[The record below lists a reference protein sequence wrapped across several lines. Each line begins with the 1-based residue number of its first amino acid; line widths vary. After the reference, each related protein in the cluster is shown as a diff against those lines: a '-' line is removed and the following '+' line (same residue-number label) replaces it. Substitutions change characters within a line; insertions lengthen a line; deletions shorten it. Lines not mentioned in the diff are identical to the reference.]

1 MSEWINTGSSE
12 KISHGLSEPWSERQ
26 NVPQPRLA
34 NLPQTLNRALHTA
47 RILSAAW
54 SSWWYNQEEDRDVG
68 DVGYVGD
75 GDLGDGDVGTL

>member
-34 NLPQTLNRALHTA
+34 NLPQTLNRALHPA
-47 RILSAAW
+47 RILSAW
-54 SSWWYNQEEDRDVG
+54 SCWYNQEEDRDLG

-75 GDLGDGDVGTL
+75 GDLGDGDAGTL